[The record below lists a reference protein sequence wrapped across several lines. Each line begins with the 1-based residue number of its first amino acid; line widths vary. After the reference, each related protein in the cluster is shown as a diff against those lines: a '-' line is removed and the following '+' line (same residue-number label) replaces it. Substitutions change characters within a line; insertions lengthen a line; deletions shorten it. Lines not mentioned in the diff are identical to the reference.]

1 MKSYIALLAFLAILQ
16 PSSAQEL
23 AEISGKVIDS
33 STKQPLAGARVVLFR
48 WAEGTTFMYDTVS
61 KAEPVAQP
69 QDPKSGIFVMVTGDD
84 GRFSFKTTAPS
95 HFSLYARCKGYV
107 GWGEDPATSKFLSI
121 QPGQKARDI
130 TVAMDMPGSIS
141 GRVIDPDTDRPIP
154 GLNVMPM
161 AWVASDGSR
170 VLTFAGQSGEGGG
183 AWTNDHGAYEIK
195 NLKPGEY
202 VLEVSPSHGEK
213 IMPAGTRDEFQ
224 KSTQLVYLRSYYPGV
239 ERREQAATVT
249 LLPGVA
255 LDRIDFKLSKRR
267 AAALRGCIHSEI
279 APDQL
284 GEVALGLTL
293 TEVQGTST
301 SFNGLAN
308 KTVRAD
314 DCFRIDGL
322 SPGKHV
328 LSAESKSANPAEI
341 SRAFAF
347 FDLDDRKIDDIDL
360 TLMKGIP
367 IHGKVRLHETVTE
380 PVAKDTTLSVFL
392 STQGRAGYADE
403 NSTAEDSASDGSF
416 ELPNVFQGSYKVRVH
431 QSPKGLGVG
440 EVIYNG
446 AKEKQ
451 GVITLNPG
459 APDQRLEVVL
469 YPATASI
476 SLTVEGGSKA
486 ADAQL
491 VLLPEDPDPQDP
503 QVDARAAKADS
514 EGRASFAGLI
524 AGKYRVFAF
533 APNAAWR
540 TDPSFAQQLIA
551 GKDVEVSKDSAQN
564 IEVKL
569 SRLQ

>member
-1 MKSYIALLAFLAILQ
+1 MKSYIAVLAFLAVLQ
-16 PSSAQEL
+16 PGSAQEL
-23 AEISGKVIDS
+23 AEISGQVIDS

-48 WAEGTTFMYDTVS
+48 WEEGTALMYDTVT

-69 QDPKSGIFVMVTGDD
+69 QDPKSGIFVMLTGDD
-84 GRFSFKTTAPS
+84 GRFDFKTTAPS
-95 HFSLYARCKGYV
+95 RFNVYARCKGYV
-107 GWGEDPATSKFLSI
+107 GWGEDLDTSKFFSV
-121 QPGQKARDI
+121 QPGQKVSDI
-130 TVAMDMPGSIS
+130 IIAMVLPGSIS
-141 GRVIDPDTDRPIP
+141 GRVIDPETEKPVA
-154 GLNVMPM
+154 GLSVTPM
-161 AWVASDGSR
+161 AWRVMDGSR
-170 VLTFAGQSGEGGG
+170 ALTFAAGGS
-183 AWTNDHGAYEIK
+183 ATDKNGAYEIK
-195 NLKPGEY
+195 NLRPGEY
-202 VLEVSPSHGEK
+202 VLQASPAHGEK
-213 IMPAGTRDEFQ
+213 FVAAGTKEEFQ
-224 KSTQLVYLRSYYPGV
+224 DSDQLAYLRSYYPGV

-267 AAALRGCIHSEI
+267 AAALRGCVHSDI

-284 GEVALGLTL
+284 GDVELGLML
-293 TEVQGTST
+293 TEVQGTTT
-301 SFNGLAN
+301 SFSSLAD

-314 DCFRIDGL
+314 ACFRIDGL

-328 LSAESKSANPAEI
+328 LSAGSKSANPAEI
-341 SRAFAF
+341 RRAFAF
-347 FDLDDRKIDDIDL
+347 FDLEDRKIDDIDL
-360 TLMKGIP
+360 SLMKGVAIR
-367 IHGKVRLHETVTE
+367 GKVRLHETATE
-380 PVAKDTTLSVFL
+380 PVAKDKPLSVFL
-392 STQGRAGYADE
+392 SAQRRAGYSDE
-403 NSTAEDSASDGSF
+403 NSAAEVSASDGGF
-416 ELPNVFQGSYKVRVH
+416 VLPSVFLGSYKVQVH
-431 QSPKGLGVG
+431 HLPKGLGVG
-440 EVIYNG
+440 EVLYNG
-446 AKEKQ
+446 AKAKQ

-503 QVDARAAKADS
+503 QLDARAGKADS
-514 EGRASFAGLI
+514 EGHGQFAGLI
-524 AGKYRVFAF
+524 AGKYRAFAF